1 MNLNIDFVLLIAVLV
16 LLQLFVLSVDV
27 NKDDK
32 SNDVIENETN
42 GKNNRFD
49 AFGEEMTNNHKAEK
63 KELSLVV
70 HRSNGEEK
78 IYKKSDV
85 A

>member
-16 LLQLFVLSVDV
+16 LIQLFVLSTDF
-27 NKDDK
+27 NKDEN
-32 SNDVIENETN
+32 SNN
-42 GKNNRFD
+42 GRNRIVD
-49 AFGEEMTNNHKAEK
+49 ALSEEAVDNSLTDN